1 MVPIYKK
8 VDKQILKNHRPISL
22 LPICGKIFER
32 LIFDEL
38 FNCLLENNFFLSNQS
53 GFKPGDSSINQILS
67 ITHEIY
73 NSFDEG
79 LELRSVFLDI
89 SKDFDK
95 VWHKG
100 LHFEFS
106 QNAIYSNLLDLLSSF
121 LSDRKQRVL
130 LNGQT
135 SEWRNVTAGVP
146 QGYIFGSFCF

>member
-22 LPICGKIFER
+22 LLICGKIFER

-38 FNCLLENNFFLSNQS
+38 FNCLLENNFFLPNQS

-106 QNAIYSNLLDLLSSF
+106 QNARYSNLLDLLSSF

-130 LNGQT
+130 LSG
-135 SEWRNVTAGVP
+135 
-146 QGYIFGSFCF
+146 